1 MHVLATLAA
10 VVLLLVTAIAVLGI
24 LYVDYVRERGP
35 LPSEVPIQSQPSAE
49 ERAELARR
57 FAPVLRYDSRELF
70 VPIPRSAYLSRT
82 QLKEQ
87 EGRFVRVLRALPTID
102 DLPEAP
108 GTCTRIRNCSYF
120 LDVRGVEP
128 DPPTESQRA
137 YAAIERQLRR
147 EGVKPTVYFHV
158 TRYDDTGE
166 YAVQYW
172 FLYLFNFRLNEHE
185 SDWEQIT
192 VRLDED
198 KNPVDVFFSSHEGG
212 ETRAWEAVDTLDGRP
227 VVYPALGSHA
237 NYFRSGRHP
246 VRVGCRRVVGSI
258 TRCLRGRRLL
268 VDLADGQ
275 GRTLAG
281 GDYELS
287 ELSGPV
293 FIGSYGTGNYV
304 VLTRRPSVLSDP
316 RLRTLWRDPLRPL
329 R

>member
-1 MHVLATLAA
+1 VHVLATLAA
-10 VVLLLVTAIAVLGI
+10 VVLLLLTGVAVLGV
-24 LYVDYVRERGP
+24 LFVDYVRERGP
-35 LPSEVPIQSQPSAE
+35 LASEVPLQSQPSAQ

-70 VPIPRSAYLSRT
+70 RPIPRSAYVSRA

-87 EGRFVRVLRALPTID
+87 EGRFLRVLNPRPTTD
-102 DLPEAP
+102 DLPAEP
-108 GTCTRIRNCSYF
+108 GTCTRIRSCSYF
-120 LDVRGVEP
+120 LDIRGVEP
-128 DPPTESQRA
+128 DPPKDSQRA
-137 YAAIERQLRR
+137 YAPIERQLLRD
-147 EGVKPTVYFHV
+147 GAKPTVYSHV
-158 TRYDDTGE
+158 TRYEATGE

-185 SDWEQIT
+185 SDWEQVT
-192 VRLDED
+192 VHLDAD
-198 KNPVDVFFSSHEGG
+198 KNPVDVFLSAHEGG
-212 ETRAWEAVDTLDGRP
+212 NDRSWDGVDKQDGRP

-258 TRCLRGRRLL
+258 SRCLRGRRLL

-275 GRTLAG
+275 GLTLSH